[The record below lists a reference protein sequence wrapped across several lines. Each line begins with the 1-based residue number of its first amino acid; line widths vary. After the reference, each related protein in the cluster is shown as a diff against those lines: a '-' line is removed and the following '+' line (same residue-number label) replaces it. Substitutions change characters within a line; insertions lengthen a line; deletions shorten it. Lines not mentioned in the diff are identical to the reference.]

1 MHVRRCF
8 HLFLEPRE
16 VSRFDM
22 ASLLAGGNGLRRER
36 QWVAL
41 APHLEQ
47 ELEVDALERELLGAL
62 SAGDWTD
69 TQALPSHCTAA
80 GARLLEVGLLLSNA
94 DDAPGGFAERDATM
108 REAYWW
114 GPAVLAH
121 RFGRCQGSDSVV
133 AMEAN
138 GLTTAAGLCEKLGPP
153 PAEVGERGA
162 ATARLPLPRARADD
176 FDALLARRAT
186 CRNFDT
192 ARPLPLVAFAQL
204 MQRVFA
210 ARVRVEADGVAAFL
224 KKNAPSGGGLHATEA
239 YLIVQRVHGLA
250 PGVYHYH
257 PVDHALEPLPA
268 PDIALDV
275 LARTA
280 VAGQHWFADAPVLVV
295 MAPRYARMYW
305 KYRHHPKAYRAL
317 LLDIGHLSQLLYLC
331 ATQAQWGAFV
341 TSAINEVDIEQAFGM
356 DPLREGPLVVCG
368 FGWRAPALTTA
379 EFDPAGAVWQASVS
393 RSP

>member
-1 MHVRRCF
+1 MRIRRCF

-22 ASLLAGGNGLRRER
+22 ASLLAGGNGLVRER

-41 APHLEQ
+41 APHLDHEV
-47 ELEVDALERELLGAL
+47 EVDAPERELLGLL

-69 TQALPSHCTAA
+69 AQALPPDCAA
-80 GARLLEVGLLLSNA
+80 ACARLLRIGLLLCEA
-94 DDAPGGFAERDATM
+94 DAAQPDFAERDAAM
-108 REAYWW
+108 RAAYWW
-114 GPAVLAH
+114 GPAALMH
-121 RFGRCQGSDSVV
+121 RLGRWQGSDSVV

-138 GLTTAAGLCEKLGPP
+138 GLTTVAGLYEKLGAP
-153 PAEVGERGA
+153 PAEVGERCA
-162 ATARLPLPRARADD
+162 PAARLPLPHEQEDD

-192 ARPLPLVAFAQL
+192 ARPLPLAAFAQL
-204 MQRVFA
+204 MQRVFSA
-210 ARVRVEADGVAAFL
+210 RARVVADGVAAFL

-239 YLIVQRVHGLA
+239 YLIVQRVQGLT
-250 PGVYHYH
+250 PGLYHYH

-280 VAGQHWFADAPVLVV
+280 VAGQYWFADAPVLVV

-317 LLDIGHLSQLLYLC
+317 LLDVGHLSQLLYLC

-368 FGWRAPALTTA
+368 FGWRAPALATA
-379 EFDPAGAVWQASVS
+379 EFDPAGTVWQASGA
-393 RSP
+393 

>member
-41 APHLEQ
+41 APHLDQ
-47 ELEVDALERELLGAL
+47 EVEVDALERELLGAL

-69 TQALPSHCTAA
+69 AQALPPDCAA
-80 GARLLEVGLLLSNA
+80 ASARLLEVGLLLS
-94 DDAPGGFAERDATM
+94 DDESTAGVGFAERDAAI
-108 REAYWW
+108 RETHWW
-114 GPAVLAH
+114 GPAALAH
-121 RFGRCQGSDSVV
+121 RFGRWQGSDSVV
-133 AMEAN
+133 VMEAN

-153 PAEVGERGA
+153 PAEVGERTAA
-162 ATARLPLPRARADD
+162 ATRLPLPRQQEDD

-192 ARPLPLVAFAQL
+192 ARPLPLAAFSQL

-210 ARVRVEADGVAAFL
+210 ARARVEADGVAAFL

-239 YLIVQRVHGLA
+239 YLIVQRVEGLA
-250 PGVYHYH
+250 PGLYHYH

-268 PDIALDV
+268 TDVALDV

-280 VAGQHWFADAPVLVV
+280 VAGQYWFADAPVLVV

-368 FGWRAPALTTA
+368 FGWRAPALSTA
-379 EFDPAGAVWQASVS
+379 EFDPVGEVWEASAS
-393 RSP
+393 